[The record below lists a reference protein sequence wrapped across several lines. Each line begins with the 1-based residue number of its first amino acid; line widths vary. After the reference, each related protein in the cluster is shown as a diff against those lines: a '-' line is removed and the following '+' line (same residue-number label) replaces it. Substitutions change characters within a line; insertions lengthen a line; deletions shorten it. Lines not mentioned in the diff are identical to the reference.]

1 MPQSDER
8 LRVAA
13 KIAGEAIMASYSADA
28 EPDHCFSPE
37 FEQKMDLLIQQTK
50 KKPRYTLLQKV
61 ASIILAIAI
70 GSGIW
75 LAIDTDAHAAVFGWI
90 REQYEN
96 IFHYHFAG
104 DKNTTSEQSYELG
117 WLPEGYSF
125 HHRRDMT
132 GRADVIYVNE
142 SGNIISLTY
151 TTDLSNTS
159 LDIFLMDDYSV
170 STKVKIGSVIA
181 DLYITSNAGSSNV
194 IAWEDSDEN
203 ALFVISAVEDSD
215 TLIKLAENV
224 ILAEK

>member
-75 LAIDTDAHAAVFGWI
+75 LAIDTDARAAVFGWI

-96 IFHYHFAG
+96 IFHYHFDG

-125 HHRRDMT
+125 HHRNDMT
-132 GRADVIYVNE
+132 GRTDVIYVNE
-142 SGNIISLTY
+142 SGNFITLFY
-151 TTDLSNTS
+151 TTDFDDTS
-159 LDIFLMDDYSV
+159 LDIFVMDDAAT
-170 STKVKIGSVIA
+170 TKCVKIGDIPA
-181 DLYITSNAGSSNV
+181 DLYITSAVDSSNA
-194 IAWEDSDEN
+194 IAWVDTETNRLFIISSIEN
-203 ALFVISAVEDSD
+203 ESN
-215 TLIKLAENV
+215 LIKLAEN
-224 ILAEK
+224 ITFTKK

>member
-75 LAIDTDAHAAVFGWI
+75 LAIDTDARAAVFGWI

-96 IFHYHFAG
+96 IFHYHFDG

-132 GRADVIYVNE
+132 GRTDVIYVNE
-142 SGNIISLTY
+142 SGNFITLFY
-151 TTDLSNTS
+151 TTDFDDTS
-159 LDIFLMDDYSV
+159 LDIFVMDDAAT
-170 STKVKIGSVIA
+170 TKCVKIGDIPA
-181 DLYITSNAGSSNV
+181 DLYITSAVDSSNA
-194 IAWEDSDEN
+194 IAWVDTETNRLFIISSIEN
-203 ALFVISAVEDSD
+203 ESN
-215 TLIKLAENV
+215 LIKLAEN
-224 ILAEK
+224 ITFTKK